1 MRILLGIVR
10 FVAAI
15 VLAGAIAFAVWRF
28 GPWGRTAAPIAAAPS
43 DSTFAG
49 MRAVSLYFASA
60 GGDSLEAET
69 REMLEQPTLH
79 DRVTMLVQA
88 LDQGSRQGRL
98 AVLPAGTSVLHVY
111 MDERGTLT
119 LDLSRAF
126 QQGFRGGSRA
136 EELAIGSL
144 VRTLATNLP
153 ELKKLRLTCGGASIA
168 TLGGHLPLDEALD
181 PHDWP

>member
-1 MRILLGIVR
+1 MKLLGTIVR
-10 FVAAI
+10 LAVAL
-15 VLAGAIAFAVWRF
+15 VLAAVIALALWRF
-28 GPWGRTAAPIAAAPS
+28 GPWGRVTAPLAAAPS
-43 DSTFAG
+43 DTTVAG
-49 MRAVSLYFASA
+49 MRSVTVYFASA
-60 GGDSLEAET
+60 GGDSLEGET

-79 DRVTMLVQA
+79 ERVSLLVQA

-111 MDERGTLT
+111 LDERGTLT

-136 EELAIGSL
+136 EELAVSSL
-144 VRTLATNLP
+144 VRTLAANLP
-153 ELKKLRLTCGGASIA
+153 ELKKLRLTCGGATLA
-168 TLGGHLPLDEALD
+168 TLGGHLPLDQALD